1 MLEKGFTDMNLNK
14 AELIGNLTR
23 DPEHRK
29 LPSGTAVTTFTM
41 ATQHSWRDI
50 KTKEQK
56 ESAEFHKVIAW
67 GRLAEIIS
75 KYLKKGSKVYL
86 EGKLQ
91 SRRWKDK
98 QGNLRETTQVVAN
111 NMIMLG
117 SAGRRKEK
125 PEAVV
130 REEVDIQEVE
140 TD

>member
-1 MLEKGFTDMNLNK
+1 MNLNK